1 MEQILIH
8 TTDSELIAELRRK
21 IDAGEGNNAR
31 IAYALQQRLSAY
43 RLSNMLV
50 LAWREVADLNEQ
62 IRDMAPC
69 TAQNRGV

>member
-1 MEQILIH
+1 MEPILIH

-50 LAWREVADLNEQ
+50 LAWREIADLNEQ
-62 IRDMAPC
+62 IRDMTPY
-69 TAQNRGV
+69 TAQNGER

>member
-50 LAWREVADLNEQ
+50 LAWREIADLNEQ
-62 IRDMAPC
+62 IRDMTPY
-69 TAQNRGV
+69 TAQNGER